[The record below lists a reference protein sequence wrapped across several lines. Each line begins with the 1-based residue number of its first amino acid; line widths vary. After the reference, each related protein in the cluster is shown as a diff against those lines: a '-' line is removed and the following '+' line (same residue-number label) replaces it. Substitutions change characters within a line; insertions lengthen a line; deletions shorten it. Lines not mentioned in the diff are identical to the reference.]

1 MADININAQVGRMKR
16 GKRADTK
23 VTGAWLEARG
33 EVHLKNGEWTHDA
46 DRRLEGG
53 GIEVEQG

>member
-1 MADININAQVGRMKR
+1 MHKKARMKR